1 MSILVDENSR
11 VLVQGITGREGMAR
25 TRLMMEYGTNVVA
38 GCTPG
43 KGNQTVLGIPVYDT
57 VQEARDNIPEINTS
71 VIFVPAPLVKNAA
84 LEAIAAGVK
93 LLVLVPDRVPIYDVL
108 EIAHAAK
115 EAAAQFLG
123 PNTLGMLSV
132 DKGVLGMMGGRA
144 QTAKEWFKKGNVGV
158 TSRSGGIT
166 SSIGY
171 YLCRSGVGLSS
182 IVHVGGD
189 VIVGMPHPEIVK
201 RFQDDPETE
210 AVVMFGEIGTS
221 QEEQVAELI
230 ENGEFTKPLI
240 AFIGGAAAKSGTRF
254 SHAGAIVEGN
264 RGTHASKVRRLKEV
278 GAHIVDNFDDI
289 PKVTREVLQTLN

>member
-11 VLVQGITGREGMAR
+11 VLVQGITGREGMAH
-25 TRLMMEYGTNVVA
+25 TKLMMEYGTKVVA

-43 KGNQTVLGIPVYDT
+43 KGNQTVLNVPVYDT
-57 VQEARDNIPEINTS
+57 VLEARENVSEINTS
-71 VIFVPAPLVKNAA
+71 VIFVPAPVVKNAA
-84 LEAIAAGVK
+84 LEAIAAGIK

-115 EAAAQFLG
+115 EADAQFLG

-144 QTAKEWFKKGNVGV
+144 QTAKQWFKKGNVGV

-171 YLCRSGVGLSS
+171 YLSKSGVGLSS

-189 VIVGMPHPEIVK
+189 VIVGMPHLEIVK

-210 AVVMFGEIGTS
+210 AVVLFGEIGTS
-221 QEEQVAELI
+221 QEEQVADLI

-264 RGTHASKVRRLKEV
+264 RGTHESKVKRLKEV

-289 PKVTREVLQTLN
+289 PKVTKEVLQTLN

>member
-25 TRLMMEYGTNVVA
+25 TRLMMEYGTKVVA

-43 KGNQTVLGIPVYDT
+43 KGNQTVHDVPVYDT
-57 VQEARDNIPEINTS
+57 VQEARDNVPEINTS

-84 LEAIAAGVK
+84 LEAIAAGIK

-115 EAAAQFLG
+115 EADARFLG

-144 QTAKEWFKKGNVGV
+144 QTAKQWFKKGNVGV

-171 YLCRSGVGLSS
+171 YLSKSGVGLSS

-221 QEEQVAELI
+221 QEEQVADLI

-264 RGTHASKVRRLKEV
+264 RGTHESKVKRLKEV
-278 GAHIVDNFDDI
+278 GAHIVENFDDI